1 MRDRQGGEAEF
12 VGGDRWVVA
21 GSEVVE
27 VVVEVVS
34 LATMLAVAMEDSREL
49 ETGSVPTRKSGL
61 RVCGNLN
68 FSWKNEYN
76 QCKSPK
82 PEGAGGGMSP
92 MDGGFGGDRGCRG
105 GFDCRGCWGRGGDIG
120 WFRGGGDR
128 GGFGPGKMDGR
139 GEHRQDRRDRPY

>member
-1 MRDRQGGEAEF
+1 TCIADFGVGRSGGGRSLVAE
-12 VGGDRWVVA
+12 GGGGGGLSGNNVHRGNGGQQRA
-21 GSEVVE
+21 GDWKCSN
-27 VVVEVVS
+27 
-34 LATMLAVAMEDSREL
+34 
-49 ETGSVPTRKSGL
+49 P
-61 RVCGNLN
+61 VCGNLN

-120 WFRGGGDR
+120 WFRGRGDR

-139 GEHRQDRRDRPY
+139 